1 MAVIKRTT
9 SDNMETQGTSAYYEW
24 TCQYSI
30 RKNSK
35 GVRKNSKGH
44 SSPKLKTE
52 LPFDPYVP
60 TLER

>member
-1 MAVIKRTT
+1 
-9 SDNMETQGTSAYYEW
+9 METQGTSAYYEW

-35 GVRKNSKGH
+35 GHGSQ
-44 SSPKLKTE
+44 KLKTE

-60 TLER
+60 TLKR